1 MEAWPST
8 LSRKKDSLSFFLRS
22 SSAPPSRSEK
32 RKEYLF
38 LSPAAWAATEATE
51 AGAEEA
57 EDSPPAAL
65 AAASASTENED
76 EDEEKEGK
84 PWSL

>member
-1 MEAWPST
+1 MEACPST

-38 LSPAAWAATEATE
+38 LSPAAWAETEATE
-51 AGAEEA
+51 AGAEKA
-57 EDSPPAAL
+57 EDK
-65 AAASASTENED
+65 
-76 EDEEKEGK
+76 DEEEEEGKEGK